1 MRSFGLPILAA
12 CALGTGVGARAD
24 GVEDFYRGRSMTLIV
39 SSGVGGG
46 YDTYGRMLARHITRH
61 IPGQPHI
68 VVQNMPGAG
77 SITALNYLFNV
88 APKDGSVI
96 SDADSTMPLY
106 ALLGGQNA
114 KFDPLR
120 IRWIGSTAQQ
130 ISLCVAWAGGAFKT
144 LEDATQRPMK
154 VSATG
159 IATLRGIV
167 PRLFN
172 EVAGTRFEVVTGYS
186 TSEVFLAV
194 ERGEVDGTCFTYD
207 TLLAAKYDWVQEKRV
222 TILAQFGEHPA
233 PGIESVPLARDR
245 IKDPADRAAFDLILS
260 AELTGRPYLAP
271 PEIPPERLAALRRAF
286 DESMTDPAFLA
297 DCRKARLFVDPASGA
312 EIEALIARA
321 YASSP
326 ATVARAKLLL
336 QHAMGNP

>member
-1 MRSFGLPILAA
+1 MRRSCLLFLA
-12 CALGTGVGARAD
+12 CLLGFVGGARAD
-24 GVEDFYRGRSMTLIV
+24 AIEEFYRGRSMTLVV

-77 SITALNYLFNV
+77 SLTALNYLFNV
-88 APKDGSVI
+88 AAKDGSVI

-106 ALLGGQNA
+106 NLLGGQNA
-114 KFDPLR
+114 RFDPLR

-130 ISLCVAWAGGAFKT
+130 ISLCVAWAAGSFKT
-144 LEDATQRPMK
+144 LEDAMQRPMK

-172 EVAGTRFEVVTGYS
+172 EVAGTRFEVVTGYA

-207 TLLAAKYDWVQEKRV
+207 TLLAAKYDWVQQKRI

-233 PGIESVPLARDR
+233 PGIENVPLARTR
-245 IKDPADRAAFDLILS
+245 IKDPLDRAAVDLILS

-286 DESMTDPAFLA
+286 DATMTDPVFLA
-297 DCRKARLFVDPASGA
+297 DAKKARLFVDPASGA
-312 EIEALIARA
+312 EIEALLARA
-321 YASSP
+321 YAAPP
-326 ATVARAKLLL
+326 ATVERAKILL